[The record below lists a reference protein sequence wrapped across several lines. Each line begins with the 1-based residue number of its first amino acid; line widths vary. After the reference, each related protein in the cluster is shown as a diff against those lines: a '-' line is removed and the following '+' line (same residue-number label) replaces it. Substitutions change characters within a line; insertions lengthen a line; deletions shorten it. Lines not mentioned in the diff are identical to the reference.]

1 MGDIQSYTGMEWPY
15 KVDYDKTTEVKTD
28 VLIVG
33 GGIAGTFAAIAAA
46 KKGLK
51 VAIIDKADIVRSGCS
66 GSGVDHWIS
75 RSPDSPETPEE
86 YSETLRA
93 GVGRGKY
100 AVMSAYY
107 IQAME
112 AYDALME
119 LEKIGLPIRDYNDEF
134 KGAPF
139 RDDKTKL
146 LYAYDYDRKITIRL
160 RGGAQMKPLLK
171 AECER
176 LGVQLFQFVITTSL
190 LNEGGKPGNRIVGAT
205 GVNART
211 GEFYVFNAKAVIISV
226 GESPALWVFNT
237 ELNGSAS
244 HFFDP
249 NETGEG
255 QAIGL
260 RAGAKFTNMEGNTSW
275 FNSAGGFARPPYGTG
290 DIHNTWYACPIVDAQ
305 GKRVPFVDRN
315 GKEVTLEECYRVG
328 KGSPAHGPFH
338 NLEYHLTPKL
348 IEGLKTGEYKLPLY
362 ADLPSMPPLERRALW
377 GLMVGN
383 EGKTNYSVY
392 KMYNRYGFDP
402 DKDMLEVTMMP
413 IEFYAGPVPFWSS
426 FGGYPLWRST
436 TGDDCIMVTDWNLKS
451 NLDGLYGAGIFV
463 GTNFCAGAASHGRYA
478 GRNAAK
484 YAKTVQPSSC

>member
-1 MGDIQSYTGMEWPY
+1 MEWPY
-15 KVDYDKTTEVKTD
+15 KVDYDKTNEVQTD

-46 KKGLK
+46 KRGLK
-51 VAIIDKADIVRSGCS
+51 VAIIDKADIVRSGCA

-119 LEKIGLPIRDYNDEF
+119 LEKIGLPIRDYKDEF

-146 LYAYDYDRKITIRL
+146 MFAYDYERKICIRL

-176 LGVQLFQFVITTSL
+176 LGVQLFQFMIITSL
-190 LNEGGKPGNRIVGAT
+190 LNEGGKPGNRIIGAT
-205 GVNART
+205 AVNART
-211 GEFYVFNAKAVIISV
+211 GEFYVFNAKAVIIAT

-244 HFFDP
+244 YFFDP

-260 RAGAKFTNMEGNTSW
+260 RAGAQFTNMEGNTGW

-290 DIHNTWYACPIVDAQ
+290 DMHNTWYACPIVDAQ
-305 GKRVPFVDRN
+305 GKRVPFVDKN
-315 GKEVTLEECYRVG
+315 GKEVTLEECYRPGPGAV
-328 KGSPAHGPFH
+328 PRGPFH

-392 KMYNRYGFDP
+392 KMYNKYGFDP
-402 DKDMLEVTMMP
+402 DKDMIEVTMLP
-413 IEFYAGPVPFWSS
+413 IEFYAGPVPFWAS

-463 GTNFCAGAASHGRYA
+463 GTNFVPVPHRMADMREETP
-478 GRNAAK
+478 RN
-484 YAKTVQPSSC
+484 TLRQSNFFPLILSR